1 MGVKKN
7 SLVDLFQRETVVTME
22 IPNPH
27 STSLGREEKGAKES
41 LTQPKERER
50 DVKKSRTYGIRR
62 VAIATAHMTTLLVSK
77 PTEISANDY

>member
-50 DVKKSRTYGIRR
+50 DVKKAGP
-62 VAIATAHMTTLLVSK
+62 TAFGGSQLQQLT
-77 PTEISANDY
+77 